1 VGGLSMSAAAEQV
14 RKKEIAVRFLE
25 WNAQLTAAEI
35 PLVARSVARLNAAF
49 GPEESEAKALA
60 SRVAYC
66 YARPDW
72 FVAEFFPW
80 GEGELSSYAGPD
92 TWQEGFL
99 REWGEEIRLRGFDG
113 VTPVTPLRF
122 ATSSG
127 HGIGKTTVVAW
138 IAAFLLST
146 RPYSQGTVTANTFPQ
161 LEAKTW
167 ASICRWLKL
176 CKTRPWFQIG
186 ADRIYMKNQPDSWFL
201 RALTAQNE
209 KSESFAGQ
217 HAANS
222 SSYYIFDEASAI
234 PESIWQVAEGGTTDG
249 EPHWFCFG
257 NPTRNSGRFFES
269 CFGREKHRWKVRSID
284 ARESGITNKTQL
296 AEWVTEYGEDS
307 DFVRVRVRGIPPR
320 AGDLQF
326 IDSERVWEA
335 RNRPV
340 VALPN
345 ESLVCGVDVARGGMD
360 SNVICYRRGVDARS
374 LRAEKIPGEQTRDLT
389 LLVSKLAGLLS
400 DGLRGQPIAM
410 MFIDGAGVGAGLY
423 HRLSQ
428 LGYRNVTEV
437 QFGGK
442 PPDPHYAN
450 MRSYMWGKMK
460 DWLLRGSIPDD
471 TQLEIDLTGPGYFHD
486 RTDRLVLESKEDMKK
501 RGLASPDYGDALAL
515 TFAQPVVPVK
525 PKTELLNRPGSGR
538 QFSWGS

>member
-1 VGGLSMSAAAEQV
+1 MSVSAVAVQRKAADSMVRLSGWIE
-14 RKKEIAVRFLE
+14 
-25 WNAQLTAAEI
+25 QLTAPEI
-35 PLVARSVARLNAAF
+35 PQVSRVSKRLDAAF
-49 GPEESEAKALA
+49 KPEENEAKALA

-66 YARPDW
+66 YARPNW

-80 GEGELSSYAGPD
+80 GEGELASYTGPD

-113 VTPVTPLRF
+113 ATPVSPIRF

-138 IAAFLLST
+138 TAAFLLST

-186 ADRIYMKNQPDSWFL
+186 ADRIYMRNQPDSWFL

-257 NPTRNSGRFFES
+257 NPTRNSGKFFES

-335 RNRPV
+335 QKRRVAALADEPLV
-340 VALPN
+340 V
-345 ESLVCGVDVARGGMD
+345 GVDVARGGMD

-450 MRSYMWGKMK
+450 MRSFMWGKLK

-486 RTDRLVLESKEDMKK
+486 RQDRLVLESKDDMKE

-515 TFAQPVVPVK
+515 TFAQPVAPARAKV
-525 PKTELLNRPGSGR
+525 ELNRPGSGTK
-538 QFSWGS
+538 FSWGN

>member
-1 VGGLSMSAAAEQV
+1 MSVSAVAPQTKAAEAMV
-14 RKKEIAVRFLE
+14 RIYE
-25 WNAQLTAAEI
+25 WNEQLTAPE
-35 PLVARSVARLNAAF
+35 LQQVSRVSKRLDAAF
-49 GPEESEAKALA
+49 KPEESEAKALA

-66 YARPDW
+66 YARPNW
-72 FVAEFFPW
+72 FVSEFFPW
-80 GEGELSSYAGPD
+80 GEGELASYTGPD

-113 VTPVTPLRF
+113 ATPVAPIRF
-122 ATSSG
+122 VTSSG

-138 IAAFLLST
+138 IASVLLST

-167 ASICRWLKL
+167 ASICRWLRL

-186 ADRIYMKNQPDSWFL
+186 ADRIYHKNQPDSWFL

-296 AEWVTEYGEDS
+296 AEWVNEYGEDS

-335 RNRPV
+335 QKRRVAALADEPLV
-340 VALPN
+340 V
-345 ESLVCGVDVARGGMD
+345 GVDVARGGMD
-360 SNVICYRRGVDARS
+360 SNVICYRRGIDARS
-374 LRAEKIPGEQTRDLT
+374 IRAEKIPGEQTRDLT

-442 PPDPHYAN
+442 PPDAHYAN
-450 MRSYMWGKMK
+450 MRSFMWGKLK

-486 RTDRLVLESKEDMKK
+486 RNDRLVLESKDDMKE

-515 TFAQPVVPVK
+515 TFAQPVAPSR
-525 PKTELLNRPGSGR
+525 PKVELNRPGSGTK
-538 QFSWGS
+538 FSWGS